1 VEDFYQLTISPSSEL
16 DCSLLNG
23 VSPYLLLLGFG
34 TIIFAVIYLS
44 FHFTNGQYDN
54 IKLMYKVLREERI
67 SSTTKKNYV
76 ILTLIEVVWTLWGPI
91 AIVGVIRGLGIFL
104 AWNALISVYTLFQ
117 SGCF

>member
-1 VEDFYQLTISPSSEL
+1 MEDFYQLTIKPSSEL

-23 VSPYLLLLGFG
+23 VSPYLILLGFG
-34 TIIFAVIYLS
+34 AIIFSVIYLS

-54 IKLMYKVLREERI
+54 IKFMYKVLREARI

-76 ILTLIEVVWTLWGPI
+76 LLTLVEVILTLWGPI
-91 AIVGVIRGLGIFL
+91 AIVAAIRGLGIFL